1 MPRQRPASSVVGR
14 TGAVARLPVVTAV
27 VTALV
32 TALAGCDA
40 GSVSVE
46 PTDPRGADAAACSR
60 LLDALP
66 ETVSDQP
73 RRAVEPEDAYA
84 AAWGEPAIVL
94 RCGVPMPANFDR
106 AATCQEANGVG
117 WFVPQE
123 QIDDQ
128 QADVVMTTIGRAQNV
143 EVVVP
148 GSYRPPAAT
157 MVDLAE
163 AVKQTIDELEPCA

>member
-1 MPRQRPASSVVGR
+1 MA
-14 TGAVARLPVVTAV
+14 TLAAT
-27 VTALV
+27 
-32 TALAGCDA
+32 LAGCSA
-40 GSVSVE
+40 GAVRVE
-46 PTDPRGADAAACSR
+46 STEPRGLDAAACSR
-60 LLDALP
+60 LLEALP
-66 ETVSDQP
+66 ESVSDQS

-94 RCGVPMPANFDR
+94 RCGVPMPAAFDR

-143 EVVVP
+143 EVRIP
-148 GSYRPPAAT
+148 ASYRPPAAT
-157 MVDLAE
+157 MVDLAD
-163 AVKQTIDELEPCA
+163 AVKQTIDEIEPCA